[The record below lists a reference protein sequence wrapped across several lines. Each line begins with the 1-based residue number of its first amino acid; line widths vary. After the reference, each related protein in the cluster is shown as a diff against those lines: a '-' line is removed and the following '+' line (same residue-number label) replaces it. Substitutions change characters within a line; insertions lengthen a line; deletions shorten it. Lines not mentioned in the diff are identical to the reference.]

1 MRWTLLSKTTMKT
14 RRLTMFKL
22 LSSRA
27 GAQAICASRLYDNTT
42 FYRAFIKD
50 LQYATRY
57 VYIESPFI
65 TKKRIDYILLILSA
79 LCKRGV
85 SVTVNTRHPD
95 EHDGIYIDQAYNA
108 VAEMQALGVR
118 VLYTIKHHRKLA
130 IIDDTLWEGSL
141 NILSQND
148 SCEIMR
154 RSVSSELVRQ
164 MAGFIRVSRY
174 I

>member
-1 MRWTLLSKTTMKT
+1 
-14 RRLTMFKL
+14 MFKL
-22 LSSRA
+22 LSSGA

-42 FYRAFIKD
+42 FYRVFIND
-50 LQYATRY
+50 LQYATRC

-65 TKKRIDYILLILSA
+65 TKKRVDDILPVLST
-79 LCKRGV
+79 LRKRGV
-85 SVTVNTRHPD
+85 PITVNTRHPE
-95 EHDGIYIDQAYNA
+95 EHNGAYINQAYDA
-108 VAEMQALGVR
+108 IAEMQTLGVR
-118 VLYTIKHHRKLA
+118 VLYTVKHHRKLA

-164 MAGFIRVSRY
+164 MAVFIGVSRY
-174 I
+174 V